1 MSNHVIK
8 NEEELGEA
16 LNRLDEIWIARPG
29 DDDFDERED
38 LIDAIV
44 KYEDEN
50 YKLEPPTKEDLEAF
64 LEDQLLK

>member
-1 MSNHVIK
+1 VMNSKVIK
-8 NEEELGEA
+8 TEEELGEA

-50 YKLEPPTKEDLEAF
+50 YKLESPTKEEFEAF
-64 LEDQLLK
+64 WED